1 MKTDHED
8 ILKFYGR
15 QEFAIL
21 PIVLYVILGGAIMI
35 ITHCYSMKVLILA
48 AVFIY
53 FYRVYLL

>member
-48 AVFIY
+48 AVLSIFT
-53 FYRVYLL
+53 FL